1 MQVSWPETSLKRD
14 SGTGILL
21 WIFCNFLKETL
32 FTEHHWMTAP
42 TDSSVQ
48 TEGYPLITL
57 CSFLHFFHYL
67 IDNCNYRSLLR
78 KCLKMKIFL
87 LFTNIY
93 SKINML
99 LRQFHLS
106 NNLPTHIQENID
118 FPQQKSQQLQS
129 TEVNFKDWGLSNI

>member
-1 MQVSWPETSLKRD
+1 MLQVSRPETSLKRD
-14 SGTGILL
+14 SGTGIFL
-21 WIFCNFLKETL
+21 WIFCNSSKSLIHRTPPDDCFCWFLHSNQNFYL
-32 FTEHHWMTAP
+32 
-42 TDSSVQ
+42 
-48 TEGYPLITL
+48 LITL
-57 CSFLHFFHYL
+57 CSFFPSLFSFI

-99 LRQFHLS
+99 LRKFCLG

-118 FPQQKSQQLQS
+118 FLRQKSWQLQN
-129 TEVNFKDWGLSNI
+129 T

>member
-1 MQVSWPETSLKRD
+1 
-14 SGTGILL
+14 
-21 WIFCNFLKETL
+21 
-32 FTEHHWMTAP
+32 MTAP
-42 TDSSVQ
+42 ADSSVQ

-57 CSFLHFFHYL
+57 CSFLHFISFI

-99 LRQFHLS
+99 LRKFCLG

-118 FPQQKSQQLQS
+118 FPRQKSWQLQN
-129 TEVNFKDWGLSNI
+129 T